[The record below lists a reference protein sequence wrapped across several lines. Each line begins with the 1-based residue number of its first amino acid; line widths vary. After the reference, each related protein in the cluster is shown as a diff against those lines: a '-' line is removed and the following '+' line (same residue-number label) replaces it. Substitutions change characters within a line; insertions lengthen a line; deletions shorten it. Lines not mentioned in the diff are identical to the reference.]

1 MRILLLIALILA
13 IPGHAAE
20 DLIPIDPKTQKAY
33 IRLQNGEKILNG
45 EVSQGQWLRLCQGLG
60 QNLLANNSSPGFLAE
75 YICQR
80 DVKDPEAAQ
89 NAAWRITFIT
99 RPKFID
105 IEIEF
110 QAKEK
115 WTAVQTFSF
124 HLEGEFLEDMQKA
137 TVLRFLARMIVESLP
152 SGWVYTHQ
160 SGGKGLELIMH
171 PDMPL
176 LPEELLIYQLHYRPD
191 RNLWVPQIKASM
203 SRKQQFRNL
212 EQGRAES
219 FEWKRTYG
227 KLVDGER
234 YWIQNSQGR
243 NQRQA
248 EYEKKINGETQGFSL
263 LNLLDRMLFESFT
276 SNYAGLRYGR
286 SFVQGESVITETAL
300 ISALLELRSGPLS
313 GLRFYY
319 DLTPRAEKE
328 RFGLSEHFE
337 MSRTSL
343 GWAWEFTP
351 PESWQGLISRI
362 DLQPKFGILSF
373 QSKLA
378 VQNALGE
385 YQLTSFEARRVLNLN
400 AELGIEKESL
410 WWRSRLWGS
419 YSSAQ
424 ASLVKSNGVSVT
436 SARFGFDA
444 YVDLMKEQ
452 NWDLKALAFG
462 FAERLS
468 LERDPKSIAN
478 STNDLA
484 IRQFGFNLL
493 FIGGGVTVSW

>member
-1 MRILLLIALILA
+1 MRIVWLIALFLSL
-13 IPGHAAE
+13 PGYAAE
-20 DLIPIDPKTQKAY
+20 DLVPIDPKLQKAY
-33 IRLQNGEKILNG
+33 IRLQDGEKILTG
-45 EVSQGQWLRLCQGLG
+45 EVSQGQWLRVCQGLG
-60 QNLLANNSSPGFLAE
+60 QNLLANASSPGFLAE

-80 DVKDPEAAQ
+80 EVKEAD
-89 NAAWRITFIT
+89 NAFPWRISFVP

-105 IEIEF
+105 ITVDF
-110 QAKEK
+110 NSKEK
-115 WTAVQTFSF
+115 WITVQSFSF
-124 HLEGEFLEDMQKA
+124 HLQGEFLEDMQKA

-152 SGWVYTHQ
+152 TGWVYTHK
-160 SGGKGLELIMH
+160 SGGKNLELIMH
-171 PDMPL
+171 PDMPF
-176 LPEELLIYQLHYRPD
+176 LPEELLIYQLNYKPSKK
-191 RNLWVPQIKASM
+191 LWVPEIKASLV
-203 SRKQQFRNL
+203 RKETFRNM
-212 EQGRAES
+212 EQGRAET

-227 KLVDGER
+227 KLLEGER
-234 YWIQNSQGR
+234 YWIQNSKGR

-286 SFVQGESVITETAL
+286 SFIQGESVITDTAL

-328 RFGLSEHFE
+328 RFGLVEHFE
-337 MSRTSL
+337 MSRASL
-343 GWAWEFTP
+343 GWAWEIIP

-373 QSKLA
+373 ESKLA
-378 VQNALGE
+378 VQDSLGD

-400 AELGIEKESL
+400 AELGIEKESIG
-410 WWRSRLWGS
+410 WRTRLWGS

-436 SARFGFDA
+436 SGRIGLDV
-444 YVDLMKEQ
+444 YMDLMKEE
-452 NWDLKALAFG
+452 NWELKALAFG
-462 FAERLS
+462 FSERL
-468 LERDPKSIAN
+468 LLQKDPKTIAD
-478 STNDLA
+478 SSDLA